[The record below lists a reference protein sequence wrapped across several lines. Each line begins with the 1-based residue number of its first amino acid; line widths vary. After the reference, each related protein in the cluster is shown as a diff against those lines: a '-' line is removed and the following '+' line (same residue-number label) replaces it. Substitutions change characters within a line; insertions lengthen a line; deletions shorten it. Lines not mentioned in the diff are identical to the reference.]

1 MDGSGDF
8 VTVKSLRVH
17 FTKTGKV
24 CAQLITI
31 KGEPY
36 IGLQRTT
43 ERYNPD
49 GESGLEDPKPY
60 VKSIYLPVA
69 AWDTLLKQALPA
81 LFKEARQ
88 IRQPAKSSEKAKEQS
103 TTSLIPWTKAVK
115 RSYPNNGIVYF
126 SLTTYTGKALIFFF
140 YLLKSE

>member
-24 CAQLITI
+24 WAQLITI

-69 AWDTLLKQALPA
+69 AWDTLLKQALPQ
-81 LFKEARQ
+81 LFKDARQ
-88 IRQPAKSSEKAKEQS
+88 IRQPAKSVDPSKESSITPQN
-103 TTSLIPWTKAVK
+103 PWTKAVK
-115 RSYPNNGIVYF
+115 RPYPTNGILF
-126 SLTTYTGKALIFFF
+126 
-140 YLLKSE
+140 